1 MQVKICPKCKAEN
14 KASSDSCK
22 KCNYN
27 LMMVPPTVV
36 SEDST
41 KTVKRRYL
49 VCPVCGNKN
58 YLEDGQKA
66 GDIIFCDECGEDDI
80 RNRTADDIK
89 YEGGVKQK
97 ASVKTTT
104 DSKKGKLSEY
114 KVIALKLINKDD
126 KKYIALENRHRD
138 YIIGR
143 EGDVEAMYLR
153 KYKRISRQHAKIRF
167 EKNKVFIM
175 DNNSMNGTTINETRI
190 DSGEWIE
197 LNDNDEICF
206 GDAAFIVEIC

>member
-22 KCNYN
+22 ECHCN

-36 SEDST
+36 SDDNNKAT
-41 KTVKRRYL
+41 IRRYL
-49 VCPVCGNKN
+49 VCPVCGKKN

-66 GDIIFCDECGEDDI
+66 GDIVFCDECGEDDI
-80 RNRTADDIK
+80 RNRTADDIR
-89 YEGGVKQK
+89 YEGGIKQK
-97 ASVKTTT
+97 SLAKTIVEN
-104 DSKKGKLSEY
+104 KPERPSEH
-114 KVIALKLINKDD
+114 KAIVLKLTNKDD
-126 KKYIALENRHRD
+126 KKDITLEDRHRD

-153 KYKRISRQHAKIRF
+153 KYKRISRQHAKIKF
-167 EKNKVFIM
+167 DKNKIFIM

-190 DSGEWIE
+190 DFGEWIE
-197 LNDNDEICF
+197 LNSNDEICF

>member
-1 MQVKICPKCKAEN
+1 MQFKICPKCKTEN

-22 KCNYN
+22 ECHYN
-27 LMMVPPTVV
+27 LMMVAPTVI
-36 SEDST
+36 SDDSK
-41 KTVKRRYL
+41 KTQKRRYL
-49 VCPVCGNKN
+49 VCPVCGKKN

-66 GDIIFCDECGEDDI
+66 GDIIFCEECEEDEI
-80 RNRTADDIK
+80 RNLTADDIK

-97 ASVKTTT
+97 SSTKASTGSPSEKTHEH
-104 DSKKGKLSEY
+104 KAA
-114 KVIALKLINKDD
+114 VLKLINKDD
-126 KKYIALENRHRD
+126 KKDISIEDRHRD

-167 EKNKVFIM
+167 DKNKVFIM
-175 DNNSMNGTTINETRI
+175 DNNSMNGTTINEIRI

-197 LNDNDEICF
+197 INKNDEICF
-206 GDAAFIVEIC
+206 GDAAFIVYIC